1 MYKEYPLEK
10 EFFPLNIH
18 QDIGNFIEDD
28 FPLFENFNYNPFLEG
43 HKEMKD
49 KMENKNHTFNRDEDK
64 ANGYKLM
71 TKLIYKNSFNNK
83 KKLFLIKKDKNKEN
97 QGDKENQENQFK
109 SINNNNNEMKKFIK
123 FKCNKMNK
131 EKIYRKDYYFKHF
144 KAIFGKYIKNKLNNL
159 KNKCFPNFILN
170 NFSTPNYYFIGNPKQ
185 EDNYN
190 FLSWSIKDILI
201 FRENQNK
208 YNRQFNNKM
217 IILYIEKSR
226 NKSKDKDAYNE
237 LINYINCKVEDA
249 FLDFYENKT
258 EFEKILTDKDCIFF
272 DEFFK
277 RETGFSLLEKNGFLK
292 VIRSSQ
298 KIDI

>member
-1 MYKEYPLEK
+1 MFKGYPLEK
-10 EFFPLNIH
+10 EFFLLNIH
-18 QDIGNFIEDD
+18 QDIGNIIEDD
-28 FPLFENFNYNPFLEG
+28 FPLFEKFDYSPFLEDN
-43 HKEMKD
+43 KEPKD
-49 KMENKNHTFNRDEDK
+49 KMENQNHSLNREEDK
-64 ANGYKLM
+64 TNGYKLVNR
-71 TKLIYKNSFNNK
+71 LIYKKPFNNK
-83 KKLFLIKKDKNKEN
+83 KILFLIKKDKYKQN
-97 QGDKENQENQFK
+97 QKDKSQ
-109 SINNNNNEMKKFIK
+109 SIDNNNNEMKKFIK
-123 FKCNKMNK
+123 FKCNNMNK

-159 KNKCFPNFILN
+159 KNRCFPNFVLN
-170 NFSTPNYYFIGNPKQ
+170 NFSTPDYYFIGNPKQ

-201 FRENQNK
+201 FRENKNK

-217 IILYIEKSR
+217 IILYIEKNG

-249 FLDFYENKT
+249 FLDFYENKS
-258 EFEKILTDKDCIFF
+258 EFQKICSDKDCIFF

-292 VIRSSQ
+292 VIKKNQ
-298 KIDI
+298 KLDI

>member
-1 MYKEYPLEK
+1 MFKGYPLEK
-10 EFFPLNIH
+10 EFFLLNNR

-28 FPLFENFNYNPFLEG
+28 FPLFENFDYNPFLQEQ
-43 HKEMKD
+43 KESKD
-49 KMENKNHTFNRDEDK
+49 KVENKNHSLNREEDK
-64 ANGYKLM
+64 TNGYKLVNR
-71 TKLIYKNSFNNK
+71 LIYKKPFNNK
-83 KKLFLIKKDKNKEN
+83 KILFLIKKDEHKQNQKNKS
-97 QGDKENQENQFK
+97 Q
-109 SINNNNNEMKKFIK
+109 SIDNNNNEMKKFIK
-123 FKCNKMNK
+123 FKCNNMNK

-159 KNKCFPNFILN
+159 KNKCFPNLVLN
-170 NFSTPNYYFIGNPKQ
+170 NFSTPDYYFIGNPKQ

-201 FRENQNK
+201 FRENKNK

-217 IILYIEKSR
+217 IILYIEKNG

-249 FLDFYENKT
+249 FLDFYENKS
-258 EFEKILTDKDCIFF
+258 EFEKICSDKDCIFF

-292 VIRSSQ
+292 VIRSSR
-298 KIDI
+298 KLDI

>member
-1 MYKEYPLEK
+1 MIKGYPLEK
-10 EFFPLNIH
+10 ESFLLNIH
-18 QDIGNFIEDD
+18 QDIGNIVEDD
-28 FPLFENFNYNPFLEG
+28 FPIFENFDYNLFLEDNKG
-43 HKEMKD
+43 PKA
-49 KMENKNHTFNRDEDK
+49 KMENKNHSLNREDEK
-64 ANGYKLM
+64 TNGYKL
-71 TKLIYKNSFNNK
+71 KNRLIYKKPFNNK
-83 KKLFLIKKDKNKEN
+83 KILFLVKKDKYKQN
-97 QGDKENQENQFK
+97 QKDKSQ
-109 SINNNNNEMKKFIK
+109 SIDNNNNEMKKFIK
-123 FKCNKMNK
+123 FKCNNMNK

-159 KNKCFPNFILN
+159 KNRCFPNFVLN

-201 FRENQNK
+201 FRENKNK

-217 IILYIEKSR
+217 IILYIEKNG

-249 FLDFYENKT
+249 FLDFYENKN
-258 EFEKILTDKDCIFF
+258 EFEKICSDKDCIFF

-292 VIRSSQ
+292 VIRSSR
-298 KIDI
+298 KLDI

>member
-1 MYKEYPLEK
+1 MFKGYPLEK
-10 EFFPLNIH
+10 EFFLFNIR

-28 FPLFENFNYNPFLEG
+28 SPLFENFDYNNFLED
-43 HKEMKD
+43 HHEKKD
-49 KMENKNHTFNRDEDK
+49 RVENKNHSLNREENK
-64 ANGYKLM
+64 ANGYKVVNR
-71 TKLIYKNSFNNK
+71 LIYKKPFNNK
-83 KKLFLIKKDKNKEN
+83 KILFSIKKDKHKQN
-97 QGDKENQENQFK
+97 QKDNSQ
-109 SINNNNNEMKKFIK
+109 SIDNNNNEIKKFIK

-144 KAIFGKYIKNKLNNL
+144 KAMFGKYIKNKLNNL
-159 KNKCFPNFILN
+159 KNKCFPNFVLN
-170 NFSTPNYYFIGNPKQ
+170 NFSTPDYYFIGNPKQ

-201 FRENQNK
+201 FRENKNK

-217 IILYIEKSR
+217 IILYIEK
-226 NKSKDKDAYNE
+226 NGKKSKDKDAYNE

-249 FLDFYENKT
+249 FLDFYENKS
-258 EFEKILTDKDCIFF
+258 EFEKICSDKDCIFF

-292 VIRSSQ
+292 VIRSSR
-298 KIDI
+298 KLDI

>member
-1 MYKEYPLEK
+1 MFKGYPLEK
-10 EFFPLNIH
+10 ESFLLNIH
-18 QDIGNFIEDD
+18 QDIGNIVEDD
-28 FPLFENFNYNPFLEG
+28 FPIFENFDYNLFLEDNKG
-43 HKEMKD
+43 PKD
-49 KMENKNHTFNRDEDK
+49 KMENQNHSLNREEDK
-64 ANGYKLM
+64 TNGYKLVNR
-71 TKLIYKNSFNNK
+71 LIYKKPFNNK
-83 KKLFLIKKDKNKEN
+83 KILFLIKKDEHKQNQKNKS
-97 QGDKENQENQFK
+97 Q
-109 SINNNNNEMKKFIK
+109 SIDNNNNEMKKFIK
-123 FKCNKMNK
+123 FKCNNMNK

-159 KNKCFPNFILN
+159 KNRCFPNFVLN
-170 NFSTPNYYFIGNPKQ
+170 NFSTPDYYFIGNPKQ

-201 FRENQNK
+201 FRENKNK

-217 IILYIEKSR
+217 IILYIEKNG

-249 FLDFYENKT
+249 FLDFYENKS
-258 EFEKILTDKDCIFF
+258 EFEKICSDKDCIFF

-292 VIRSSQ
+292 VIRSSR
-298 KIDI
+298 KLDI

>member
-1 MYKEYPLEK
+1 MFKGYPLEK
-10 EFFPLNIH
+10 EFFLLNNR

-28 FPLFENFNYNPFLEG
+28 FPLFENFDYNPFLQE
-43 HKEMKD
+43 HKESKD
-49 KMENKNHTFNRDEDK
+49 KVENKNHSLNREEDK
-64 ANGYKLM
+64 TNGYKLVNR
-71 TKLIYKNSFNNK
+71 LIYKKPFNNK
-83 KKLFLIKKDKNKEN
+83 KILFLIKKDEHKQNQKNKS
-97 QGDKENQENQFK
+97 Q
-109 SINNNNNEMKKFIK
+109 SIDNNNNEMKKFIK
-123 FKCNKMNK
+123 FKCNNMNK

-159 KNKCFPNFILN
+159 KNKCFPNLVLN
-170 NFSTPNYYFIGNPKQ
+170 NFSTPDYYFIGNPKQ

-201 FRENQNK
+201 FRENKNK

-217 IILYIEKSR
+217 IILYIEKNG

-249 FLDFYENKT
+249 FLDFYENKN
-258 EFEKILTDKDCIFF
+258 EFEKICSDKDCIFF

-292 VIRSSQ
+292 VIRSSR
-298 KIDI
+298 KLDI

>member
-1 MYKEYPLEK
+1 
-10 EFFPLNIH
+10 
-18 QDIGNFIEDD
+18 
-28 FPLFENFNYNPFLEG
+28 
-43 HKEMKD
+43 
-49 KMENKNHTFNRDEDK
+49 
-64 ANGYKLM
+64 
-71 TKLIYKNSFNNK
+71 
-83 KKLFLIKKDKNKEN
+83 
-97 QGDKENQENQFK
+97 
-109 SINNNNNEMKKFIK
+109 MKKFIK
-123 FKCNKMNK
+123 FKCNNMNK

-159 KNKCFPNFILN
+159 KNRCFPNFVLN
-170 NFSTPNYYFIGNPKQ
+170 NFSTPDYYFIGNPKQ

-201 FRENQNK
+201 FRENKNK

-217 IILYIEKSR
+217 IILYIEKNG

-249 FLDFYENKT
+249 FLDFYENKS
-258 EFEKILTDKDCIFF
+258 EFEKICSDKDCIFF

-292 VIRSSQ
+292 VIRSSR
-298 KIDI
+298 KLDI

>member
-1 MYKEYPLEK
+1 MFKGYPLEK
-10 EFFPLNIH
+10 EFFLLNIH
-18 QDIGNFIEDD
+18 HDIGNLVEDD
-28 FPLFENFNYNPFLEG
+28 FPLFENFNYSPFLEDN
-43 HKEMKD
+43 KEPKD
-49 KMENKNHTFNRDEDK
+49 KVENKNHSLNREEDK
-64 ANGYKLM
+64 TSGYKLVNR
-71 TKLIYKNSFNNK
+71 LIFKKPFNNK
-83 KKLFLIKKDKNKEN
+83 KILFLIKKDKHKQN
-97 QGDKENQENQFK
+97 QKDKSQ
-109 SINNNNNEMKKFIK
+109 SIDNNNNEMKKFIK
-123 FKCNKMNK
+123 FKCNNMNK

-159 KNKCFPNFILN
+159 KNRCFPNFVLN
-170 NFSTPNYYFIGNPKQ
+170 NFSTPDYYFIGNPKQ

-201 FRENQNK
+201 FRENKHK

-217 IILYIEKSR
+217 IILYIEKNG

-249 FLDFYENKT
+249 FLDFYENKS
-258 EFEKILTDKDCIFF
+258 EFQKICSDKDCIFF

-292 VIRSSQ
+292 VIRNNQ
-298 KIDI
+298 KLNI

>member
-1 MYKEYPLEK
+1 MFKGYPLEK
-10 EFFPLNIH
+10 EFFLLNNR

-28 FPLFENFNYNPFLEG
+28 FPLFENFDYNPFLEDN
-43 HKEMKD
+43 KKL
-49 KMENKNHTFNRDEDK
+49 KAKVENKNHSLNREEDK
-64 ANGYKLM
+64 ANGYKLVNR
-71 TKLIYKNSFNNK
+71 LIYKKPFNNK
-83 KKLFLIKKDKNKEN
+83 KILFLIKKDKYKQN
-97 QGDKENQENQFK
+97 QKDKSQ
-109 SINNNNNEMKKFIK
+109 SIDNNNNEMKKFMK
-123 FKCNKMNK
+123 FKCNNMNK

-159 KNKCFPNFILN
+159 KNKCFPNLVLN
-170 NFSTPNYYFIGNPKQ
+170 NFSTPDYYFIGNPKQ

-201 FRENQNK
+201 FRENKNK

-217 IILYIEKSR
+217 IILYIEKNG

-249 FLDFYENKT
+249 FLDFYENKS
-258 EFEKILTDKDCIFF
+258 EFEKICSDKDCIFF

-292 VIRSSQ
+292 VIRSSR
-298 KIDI
+298 KLDI